1 MPITEKDKRILTQI
15 LRYCEKIDAT
25 VDRFGKDFHA
35 FADDADYLDSVSM
48 NILQIGEFAGR
59 LSEQFV
65 AETKPQIDW
74 RAVKNM
80 RNLFAHNYDSVD
92 VDVVWRTVLSDI
104 PILEQFCRSYTS

>member
-1 MPITEKDKRILTQI
+1 MPATEKDKRILVQI

-25 VDRFGKDFHA
+25 VNRFGKDFHA

-59 LSEQFV
+59 LSDEFV
-65 AETKPQIDW
+65 SETILQINW

-80 RNLFAHNYDSVD
+80 RNLFAHNYNSVD
-92 VDVVWRTVLSDI
+92 VDVVWESVLHDI
-104 PILEQFCRSYTS
+104 PVLEEFCKSQLE